1 MCTNVFLL
9 FEVLRQNIL
18 DSICMQNFVLFNN
31 IFFMIRFI
39 GKQDLQMLRYYFK
52 VIGCCRIEKYFNFWL
67 NFESVVVLHSK
78 PKLQCKPNQF
88 SSKVKCQ
95 TKLRMV
101 HYNLLSAKVEIFLLT
116 LSCSTS
122 GTGSRHH
129 VTMPISQQCGHC

>member
-1 MCTNVFLL
+1 MSFFYLKYSDKIYQI
-9 FEVLRQNIL
+9 F
-18 DSICMQNFVLFNN
+18 SIYMQNFVLFNN
-31 IFFMIRFI
+31 IFFMIRFR
-39 GKQDLQMLRYYFK
+39 GKQDLQMLRSYFK
-52 VIGCCRIEKYFNFWL
+52 VIGCCRIEKQFNFWL